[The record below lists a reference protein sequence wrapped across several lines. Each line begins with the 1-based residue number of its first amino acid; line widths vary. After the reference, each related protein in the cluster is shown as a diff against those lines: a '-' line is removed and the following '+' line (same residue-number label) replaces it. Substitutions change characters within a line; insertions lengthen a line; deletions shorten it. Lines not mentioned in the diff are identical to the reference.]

1 MDKLNLTRRK
11 MLSAVGV
18 TGAAVG
24 GVGIITEPSVTY
36 AETTQIEV
44 ESGTFEVEWRE
55 TYNGEVKED
64 TREGNYTESGR
75 VIHLPNV
82 LPGDV
87 GTLSFRLT
95 NISGSEAE
103 PRLSLN
109 LASAAENGLEDP
121 EKEAGDTSRDG
132 NHPNEDFP
140 GELQNHIDVSLWEDT
155 GPLGIDWFGAD
166 NATQEFGEPN
176 IADGT
181 LKEVAKSEKTE
192 ESDKTVDDV
201 SLGTLAD
208 GESTSVA
215 FRWEFADAAD
225 VNITQG
231 DSVTFGFE
239 LNTGG
244 N

>member
-11 MLSAVGV
+11 MLSAVGA

-24 GVGIITEPSVTY
+24 GVGLITEPSLTY
-36 AETTQIEV
+36 SETTQIEV

-64 TREGNYTESGR
+64 TREDNYTQSGR
-75 VIHLPNV
+75 VIELPSV
-82 LPGDV
+82 LPDDV

-103 PRLSLN
+103 PRLTLN
-109 LASAAENGLEDP
+109 LASAAENGLAEP
-121 EKEAGDTSRDG
+121 EKKAGDTSTDG
-132 NHPNEDFP
+132 SFSGEDFP
-140 GELQNHIDVSLWEDT
+140 GELQNHIDVSLWKDT
-155 GPLGIDWFGAD
+155 GLLGFDWFGAD
-166 NATQEFGEPN
+166 NATEDFGEPN

-181 LKEVAKSEKTE
+181 LKEVAEG
-192 ESDKTVDDV
+192 VDNE

-208 GESTSVA
+208 GESISVA

-225 VNITQG
+225 VNVTQG
-231 DSVTFGFE
+231 DSVTFGFV
-239 LNTGG
+239 LDTASSGG